1 MSNLASVIM
10 EGAAGAGTST
20 ELYGKHDFSN
30 QVVAES
36 SYMTAACAELFSN
49 IMEAEQGYM
58 VSDIIGAATV
68 IREQKMGNSVDVQVV
83 TEGVIKDALEKI
95 KAAFL
100 RFIAKVKEF
109 YKKVVAWFK
118 AMFANAE
125 EFSKNYGDALK
136 KKASKVKDF
145 HYTGF
150 KYEIEKG
157 NGKVNS
163 AKTAIAN
170 KMDAYVGK
178 LDEAKTKGKS
188 EFYESIKG
196 LLGKD
201 DYKEDTRKPSS
212 EVVDDF
218 ISNDLKASDISELRS
233 EMIEEYQGGTIKED
247 IKDFEGNSIDS
258 MLKFLKESSK
268 TISGFEKDLKKYE
281 DTVNKTVQRLNSF
294 TAKDSGL
301 EGEAAS
307 ALVSNASYVSGLI
320 SAFLNL
326 YKVPCDVQISIYKR
340 ISSEWLGVLKKFYS
354 YRDKSVKEAAEF
366 DYEGYGMLESSL
378 VLESDKPEDAGDI
391 PREPD
396 GAGATGEDKTPT
408 TESAVQS
415 ILEMAAKYV

>member
-10 EGAAGAGTST
+10 EGAGSGTST
-20 ELYGKHDFSN
+20 GLYGKFDVSG
-30 QVVAES
+30 QVVTES
-36 SYMTAACAELFSN
+36 SYMSSACATLFSD
-49 IMEAEQGYM
+49 IMEAEQAYM
-58 VSDIIGAATV
+58 VSDVIGAATV
-68 IREQKMGNSVDVQVV
+68 IREQKMGNTVDIQAV
-83 TEGVIKDALEKI
+83 TEGVIKDGIERI

-109 YKKVVAWFK
+109 YKKVIAWFK

-125 EFSKNYGDALK
+125 DFSKQYGDGLR
-136 KKASKVKDF
+136 KKAAKVKNF

-150 KYEIEKG
+150 KYDISGGDSKANTDKDTIKG
-157 NGKVNS
+157 HIDTFVGKMDNVKTMDKTTFYASIKDDLGKVKPEDS
-163 AKTAIAN
+163 R
-170 KMDAYVGK
+170 
-178 LDEAKTKGKS
+178 KS
-188 EFYESIKG
+188 
-196 LLGKD
+196 
-201 DYKEDTRKPSS
+201 SS

-218 ISNDLKASDISELRS
+218 ISDKLKASDVSEYRDEL
-233 EMIEEYQGGTIKED
+233 IEKYQGGTSKED
-247 IKDFEGNSIDS
+247 IKDFEGNSVDA

-281 DTVNKTVQRLNSF
+281 EIVNKIVQKLNSF
-294 TAKDSGL
+294 TSKDSGT

-307 ALVSNASYVSGLI
+307 TLVNNASYLSGVI

-326 YKVPCDVQISIYKR
+326 YKVPCDIQIGIYKR
-340 ISSEWLGVLKKFYS
+340 VSSEWLGVLKKFYS
-354 YRDKSVKEAAEF
+354 YRDNSVKEAAEF

-396 GAGATGEDKTPT
+396 GAGANGEDKTPT